1 MAQKQSGQ
9 QGKRSQGGQS
19 GSQSKKQAGKQNIEE
34 RESSSKGSS
43 K

>member
-1 MAQKQSGQ
+1 MAQKQ
-9 QGKRSQGGQS
+9 QGKSSKGGQS
-19 GSQSKKQAGKQNIEE
+19 KTQGGKQAGKQNIEE